1 MENIHNYKIITIT
14 HKQIQL
20 KKIGRYVLPN
30 VDTPEAMGDHLHAL
44 KEQLGLS
51 ELMYLSTCNRVT
63 FLFTC
68 SAPITAFF
76 KDRFFD
82 TVYDYLTEEEKVEGK
97 DSAGF
102 YEGREAIQHLLEV
115 ASSTD
120 SLVVGEREILRQLR
134 TSYEQCRTLG
144 TTGDSIRLIL
154 DTAIEV
160 AKYVYSNTKIGEK
173 PISVVSL
180 AIQRML
186 MHGIPND
193 AHFLIVGA
201 GQTNNLVAK
210 FLIKHQFSNFTVF
223 NRTLSRAQDLAH
235 RLDAKAHQLEDLAD
249 YKGKVD
255 VIIACTGA
263 TEHIITPELYH
274 HLVGEDRS
282 KKVLLDLAVPNNI
295 DPKIA
300 ELNDNVRYI
309 EIEHL
314 QFLAK
319 QNMSF
324 RKKEMLKAKK
334 IIAYELN
341 SFIKKFEERQLEKAL
356 HEIPQQIKAI
366 KGHAVGNVFKKELN
380 GLDQNTL
387 ELVTRMMD
395 YMEKRCISIPMEVA
409 KTQLVH
415 KGSKRQAMSKRAKQR
430 ILRQL
435 ITDNNNEAV

>member
-1 MENIHNYKIITIT
+1 MEKIDNYKIITIT

-30 VDTPEAMGDHLHAL
+30 VDTPEAMGSYLHAL
-44 KEQLGLS
+44 KEQLGS
-51 ELMYLSTCNRVT
+51 PELMYLSTCNRVT
-63 FLFTC
+63 FLFTH
-68 SAPITAFF
+68 SSPITAYF
-76 KDRFFD
+76 KDTFFN
-82 TVYDYLTEEEKVEGK
+82 TVYDYLTEEERIEGK
-97 DSAGF
+97 EAAGF
-102 YEGREAIQHLLEV
+102 YEGQEAIQHLFEV
-115 ASSTD
+115 SSSTD

-134 TSYEQCRTLG
+134 TSYDQCRVLG
-144 TTGDSIRLIL
+144 TTGDSIRLLL

-210 FLIKHQFSNFTVF
+210 FLTKHQFTNFTVF
-223 NRTLSRAQDLAH
+223 NRTFSRAQELAH
-235 RLDAKAHQLEDLAD
+235 RLNAKAHQLEDLAT

-263 TEHIITPELYH
+263 TEHIITAEIYQ
-274 HLVGEDRS
+274 HLVGEDHHQ
-282 KKVLLDLAVPNNI
+282 KVLLDLAVPNNI

-300 ELNDNVRYI
+300 ELHDNVEYI

-314 QFLAK
+314 HNLAK

-334 IIAYELN
+334 IIGYELKN
-341 SFIKKFEERQLEKAL
+341 FVKKFEERQLEKVL

-366 KGHAVGNVFKKELN
+366 KGHAVENVFKKELN
-380 GLDQNTL
+380 DLDENTL

-415 KGSKRQAMSKRAKQR
+415 NGSKRQAMSKRAKQR
-430 ILRQL
+430 ILKQL
-435 ITDNNNEAV
+435 ITDNNNEVA